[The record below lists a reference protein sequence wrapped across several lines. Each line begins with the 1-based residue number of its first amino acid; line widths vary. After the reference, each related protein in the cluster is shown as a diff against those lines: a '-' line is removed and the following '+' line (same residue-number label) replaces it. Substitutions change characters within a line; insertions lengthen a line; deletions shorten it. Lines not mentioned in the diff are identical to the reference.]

1 MPRFEGLWPV
11 MLTAFQEDGGLD
23 LAGVDALVDFYL
35 EGGSHGLFA
44 VCQSSEKFFLD
55 DDVVHVFTQKQQFHH
70 ADIFPRNIVKFRN
83 LLRNIGTA

>member
-1 MPRFEGLWPV
+1 M

-44 VCQSSEKFFLD
+44 VCQSSD
-55 DDVVHVFTQKQQFHH
+55 CNWPGVSSNMSRG
-70 ADIFPRNIVKFRN
+70 ASPSSPPRPSAVPLRRR
-83 LLRNIGTA
+83 LLS

>member
-1 MPRFEGLWPV
+1 

-55 DDVVHVFTQKQQFHH
+55 DDE
-70 ADIFPRNIVKFRN
+70 R
-83 LLRNIGTA
+83 L